1 MTPPV
6 DIRPPAHR
14 PSRTSGRATR
24 LGVAALAVAGSA
36 LVLWL
41 MAAVVFRDPEFVD
54 RVRIDNPTGFDIH
67 VDISERDAPS
77 RLPLGVA
84 GQQCTTDF
92 EDVIDP
98 GSTWVMRFTTQGR
111 DAGEFTVSRTELER
125 DGWTVRVPDEV
136 VDRLASAGAPPAPRH
151 SCAPT

>member
-1 MTPPV
+1 VTPPV
-6 DIRPPAHR
+6 EIRPPAHR
-14 PSRTSGRATR
+14 PSRASGRATR

-84 GQQCTTDF
+84 GQQCTTHGLRGCKPLPALRAPSDMA
-92 EDVIDP
+92 
-98 GSTWVMRFTTQGR
+98 GSDHGECRGQRAGGEAHQGR
-111 DAGEFTVSRTELER
+111 IIEMMDDAHRRSPTDSRIL
-125 DGWTVRVPDEV
+125 W
-136 VDRLASAGAPPAPRH
+136 
-151 SCAPT
+151 